1 MVPVIRISQGVW
13 ISGYALHL
21 TDLKASLV
29 EVGVREVRMRLVH
42 MMVHPNPI
50 RICMSGRL
58 GAEQTQRWK
67 ATTLKKRVNRIN
79 RQF

>member
-29 EVGVREVRMRLVH
+29 EVGVREVRMRRN
-42 MMVHPNPI
+42 VHPNPI

-79 RQF
+79 KQF